1 MNESIVSLDFKQ
13 EITLPL
19 KKEVKILFLL
29 LQGGSKDKLKE
40 KKNKKQKTKQRI
52 QIETRYHRLKKEK
65 SDR

>member
-1 MNESIVSLDFKQ
+1 MKESIVSLDFKQ
-13 EITLPL
+13 EITLPPSPP

-29 LQGGSKDKLKE
+29 LQGGSRQIKE
-40 KKNKKQKTKQRI
+40 KKTRI

>member
-1 MNESIVSLDFKQ
+1 MKESIVSLDFKQ
-13 EITLPL
+13 EIILPP

-40 KKNKKQKTKQRI
+40 KKKKQRI
-52 QIETRYHRLKKEK
+52 QTEARYHRLKKEK